1 MYDPL
6 NKAVERLW
14 FSDVVVV
21 AAAGNYGVDGLPS
34 GMPFAPA
41 TIPS

>member
-6 NKAVERLW
+6 NKAVERPW

-34 GMPFAPA
+34 GMLFAPA